1 MDEESKPS
9 PKKDPDNDPLVAPY
23 GGKTSQP
30 LPPNPPYLW
39 SSSLSVHED
48 KELRF
53 SGFEPCYIACI
64 KNIEW
69 QLKRKCQEIDLRS
82 MESNQNS
89 DLAEEMRPLLVKYC
103 KLLTRSFDGHT

>member
-9 PKKDPDNDPLVAPY
+9 PKKDDPDNDPLVALY
-23 GGKTSQP
+23 GGKTSQS
-30 LPPNPPYLW
+30 LPPSPPFLW
-39 SSSLSVHED
+39 SSSLSAHED

-64 KNIEW
+64 KNLEW
-69 QLKRKCQEIDLRS
+69 QLKRKCQAIDLKS

-103 KLLTRSFDGHT
+103 KSITAQCN